1 MELKRDSALLD
12 KVVIYDFSV
21 VNVEDAKKLQKQ
33 GILCVKEG
41 MPVYLSTDSGFQ
53 YSSITLENFHE
64 IEEFCYG
71 VTVSGQPYG
80 RVVLTVPDDG
90 FHNLNCCTPEE
101 YIDTI
106 SIVQGYL
113 ISEYGI
119 QTDFQNAK
127 YKSIEINK
135 TININGLFPEYQRV
149 LTLMMYLL
157 PAKLR
162 LHGEADYSSKDHS
175 ARMKVTNYS
184 RCINT
189 YCKESG
195 QRGISVKIY
204 DKSRQLEE
212 VYNILVTEEYL
223 RYEVTLRSPEK
234 IKAYLGTNSIFSIS
248 ESDIKS
254 FFKKFIYDNVYLPYA
269 EHKRKLRIE
278 LVRLLKRNYIK
289 GDRKWINRVLLQIA
303 DAELGNR
310 SIPLMLDIEEL
321 LSAID
326 EVKFDS
332 KQIKANAKSRFREE
346 AASQIPT
353 FANGDTQKY
362 KEVVNKLLGETCL

>member
-1 MELKRDSALLD
+1 MELKRDCALLD

-21 VNVEDAKKLQKQ
+21 VNISDVKKIQKQ
-33 GILCVKEG
+33 GILCIKEG
-41 MPVYLSTDSGFQ
+41 MPVYLYTGSGEK
-53 YSSITLENFHE
+53 YSSITIEKCHE
-64 IEEFCYG
+64 IEEFAYG
-71 VTVSGQPYG
+71 VTVSGRPYG
-80 RVVLTVPDDG
+80 RLVLTVTDDG
-90 FHNLNCCTPEE
+90 YHNLNCCTPEE
-101 YIDTI
+101 FIDII

-113 ISEYGI
+113 LSEYGI

-135 TININGLFPEYQRV
+135 TINIDGMFSDYQRV

-162 LHGEADYSSKDHS
+162 LFGEADYSSKDQS
-175 ARMKVTNYS
+175 ARMKVTDYS

-195 QRGISVKIY
+195 KRGISVKIY
-204 DKSRQLEE
+204 DKSKQLEE
-212 VYNILVTEEYL
+212 VYNIFVTEDYL

-234 IKAYLGTNSIFSIS
+234 IKAYLGTNDIFSLG
-248 ESDIKS
+248 ETDIQK
-254 FFKKFIYDNVYLPYA
+254 FFKKFIYENVYLPYV
-269 EHKRKLRIE
+269 EHKRKLRIA
-278 LVRLLKRNYIK
+278 LVRLLKKNYNK
-289 GDRKWINRVLLQIA
+289 GDRKWVNRVLLQIA

-310 SIPLMLDIEEL
+310 GIPLMLDIEEL

-332 KQIKANAKSRFREE
+332 KQIKANAKTRFREE
-346 AASQIPT
+346 AAAHIPT
-353 FANGDTQKY
+353 LANGDTQKY
-362 KEVVNKLLGETCL
+362 KEVVSKLLGETCL